1 MSSKE
6 IDNVFDK
13 DGGRLLALYVIALGM
28 SEPKE
33 VGECDRD
40 RRLA

>member
-1 MSSKE
+1 MLSEE

-13 DGGRLLALYVIALGM
+13 DGGRLLALHIIALGM

-33 VGECDRD
+33 MSECDRD
-40 RRLA
+40 RRLT